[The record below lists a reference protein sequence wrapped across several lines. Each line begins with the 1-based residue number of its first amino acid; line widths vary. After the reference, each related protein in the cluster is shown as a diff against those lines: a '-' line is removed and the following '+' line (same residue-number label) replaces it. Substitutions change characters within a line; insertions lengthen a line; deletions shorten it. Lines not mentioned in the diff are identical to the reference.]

1 MTNNWYDTY
10 EAGETQDARSWY
22 APLSAPHDPQAR
34 DDSGLKPVTGDS
46 AAGKK
51 SSGSRKKKSRKRGLT
66 PARIAGLIILLLLVI
81 AGTSIAFRHT
91 GSGAE
96 PGIFSGEDGKLP
108 DDAESFF
115 KQYYEAVEN
124 ERTEVFVPQVETRP
138 NFTMTLQPSG
148 EQELTLQELYERCAP
163 TIVSISAY
171 KDGSIGYSW
180 GSGVIVSA
188 DGLILTNC
196 HVLEDCNRAVVT
208 LTDGGEYDA
217 LLVGAD
223 SISDVALLKIEAD
236 GLQAAEM
243 GESSELKV
251 GDRVAAIGNP
261 LGEAF
266 RNTLT
271 DGIIS
276 AIERGMTYHGRSM
289 TLLQTNTAINEGNSG
304 GALFNLQGQVIGIT
318 NMKMMSSYS
327 SIEGIGFAIPSA
339 TVCTVVNALVRDGE
353 VKGRPSIGITV
364 GPIPDTAKEQ
374 YQLPDGLYVTEVS
387 EGSDAKEKG
396 VRAGD
401 VITAVNGTPVTT
413 TAEISDIKNAM
424 QVGDTLTLTIWRNG
438 ETLEIPVIL
447 VDTNDIYG

>member
-1 MTNNWYDTY
+1 MTNNWYDT
-10 EAGETQDARSWY
+10 QNWY
-22 APLSAPHDPQAR
+22 APLERDPGSEVQRVGGPAPA
-34 DDSGLKPVTGDS
+34 SGDALPSGNKPD
-46 AAGKK
+46 GKQK
-51 SSGSRKKKSRKRGLT
+51 KQKRKGLT
-66 PARIAGLIILLLLVI
+66 PARIAGLIVLLLLLI
-81 AGTSIAFRHT
+81 AGSSVIFQHT

-96 PGIFSGEDGKLP
+96 ESLFPGEDGKMP

-124 ERTEVFVPQVETRP
+124 ERVEVHIPPVENRP
-138 NFTMTLQPSG
+138 NYTMTLQASDG
-148 EQELTLQELYERCAP
+148 QELTLQELYEHCAP
-163 TIVSISAY
+163 SIVSISAY
-171 KDGSIGYSW
+171 QGSSIGYSW
-180 GSGVIVSA
+180 GSGVVISE

-196 HVLEDCNRAVVT
+196 HVLEDTDRAVVT
-208 LTDGGEYDA
+208 LADGTEYEA

-223 SISDVALLKIEAD
+223 AISDVALLKIDTA
-236 GLQAAEM
+236 GLIPAEM
-243 GESSELKV
+243 GESNQLRV

-261 LGEAF
+261 LGETF

-276 AIERGMTYHGRSM
+276 AIERGMTYNGRSM

-304 GALFNLQGQVIGIT
+304 GALFNMQGQVIGIT

-327 SIEGIGFAIPSA
+327 SIEGIGFAIPSS

-364 GPIPDTAKEQ
+364 GVIPETAKEE
-374 YQLPDGLYVTEVS
+374 YSLPEGLYVTDVS

-396 VRAGD
+396 IRAGD

-413 TAEISDIKNAM
+413 TTEISDIKNAM
-424 QVGDTLTLTIWRNG
+424 QVG
-438 ETLEIPVIL
+438 ETLVLTVWRDGESLEVPVVL